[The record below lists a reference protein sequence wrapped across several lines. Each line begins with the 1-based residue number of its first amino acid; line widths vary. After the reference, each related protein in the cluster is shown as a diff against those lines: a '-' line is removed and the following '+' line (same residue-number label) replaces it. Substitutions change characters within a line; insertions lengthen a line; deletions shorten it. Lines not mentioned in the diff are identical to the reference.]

1 MKGSATCASPCD
13 SAVARIRSASL
24 ALIPRLTAHRR
35 MLRLCGCERPCE
47 VTAAA
52 QVHAVSP
59 LTISALRRAIAA
71 EPAYTRALQLP
82 QATAVAVPT

>member
-1 MKGSATCASPCD
+1 
-13 SAVARIRSASL
+13 
-24 ALIPRLTAHRR
+24 
-35 MLRLCGCERPCE
+35 MLRLCACERPCE

-59 LTISALRRAIAA
+59 LTISALRRAVAA

-82 QATAVAVPT
+82 QATAVAIPT